1 MTGHEGTA
9 RVFSVTQLS
18 SADKFE
24 PAMFLGPADPVRL
37 EKNLGTSQSG
47 ANPAIRQKPA
57 TRSIGRW
64 CSDLFRLG
72 RSSAH
77 PPELVQFRSYRPSS
91 MAFSAG
97 VQHGKVVAEGSQAGR
112 DIAGQLN
119 QLPGRLT
126 PAPGYAGKEQGLRV
140 LDEKLNV
147 FHIQSTPAVAAAF
160 KSSCPLAGGAWGPD
174 NPGRAH
180 LGQVSEVHTTR
191 DGSQFRLKEQRLY
204 RFEPQTCA
212 WLADKDEGKYT
223 RLGLTR
229 EGALMKVPQGVSDL
243 SIAGQTQASLRPC
256 AQGAVLHIHRD
267 KGVPVVRLTPVSESG
282 EPVQLTCIGLAGDVL
297 YASNLKGELLRGDL
311 RTAREGDLE
320 MVREPI
326 GQLGHFFKD
335 GITIKGFM
343 HDDNAQLNALFLDAS
358 KQLHSSPLTDGA
370 GLAPGWNLSDVMF
383 KAIDKG
389 VPQPGPGALAG
400 AVDLGVRGKV
410 ALQGNTLL
418 CWDSPA
424 QRWEQTDQLNVDHL
438 ERGLDG
444 RAYVLQDGQ
453 LKVLVPHKTW
463 EPLHMGASY
472 DLAPPNGAQTR
483 FAFEAMTAGSERI
496 ITGFAVDSARR
507 FVSLDH
513 NNQLH
518 AHIDGKETALRF
530 SKAEDVRA
538 LALDHLGN
546 LYGQTKTGKLLRLE
560 KAFWQNP
567 SSSHVAW
574 TSVKLPGNEQLK
586 TLRMGADKHLVASWG
601 ENHPQLKRWG
611 EKYRQLNILS
621 DGALQWEPLAAQSK
635 TRVSSLGSVL
645 SGGELKT
652 QNHATSLAVSST
664 VLGQTTEGVKREGG
678 YFKGLSAHF
687 KPYEGIKNIAHDLQ
701 HRIKGRVGMAGLYDS
716 DKALRQQLKPLAS
729 APQASPDLTARLERL
744 QGHEPLQGIVKALN
758 AARLQVE
765 KSSESSASRL
775 GELHGTQTPP
785 GPDKTVTVGDPE
797 STLHQIRKAFENLS
811 PSTGNRTLALL
822 RSYEQQGVVLSKWSA
837 DNKRDLKN
845 PTALIESDLIH
856 HALTLSHLS
865 GLISRLEEPHPDVT
879 HIAASLENVMQDYH
893 DNPVHKKTAQN
904 INNYAQAEDLYKNF
918 KLLAKD
924 LGTPGSALHF
934 HIARTLGVGQGGDLK
949 QALMREVQ
957 QSESGQTIGSSR
969 NITKSAGLLALGIAP
984 VPFLEFYIG
993 ASRGKSNGVTI
1004 SRTDEGATVKI
1015 SMDTKHAL
1023 TTSVGTS
1030 LAPFSVGDVIGADL
1044 KLGVKANLGAS
1055 HEKGAS
1061 ISFDVEEADFPRM
1074 MEILTGERGDVFDL
1088 LDLGKDHKYGHRS
1101 KNNVDLSVFALAQ
1114 GRVHYQALQD
1124 PGPLAGLVRTAIGG
1138 SASLNLVHFDQG
1150 SSVIQG
1156 LNEVTHTQE
1165 HNVQLL
1171 NKGGVSIGV
1180 APGNTSLLAQV
1191 EPQGSSLVGF
1201 TWFDSSLSVNFDRS
1215 RSGALN
1221 FTFKPVPAVE
1231 QIKVNDMR
1239 DALSGFSPQ
1248 AKRELQ
1254 ALPSEGDIGEQLQSL
1269 HRLLDRLPTP
1279 KTGLEEQAVL
1289 KANMQTLLQQHQWST
1304 QGRRELGSVER
1315 TVSYVGLDGDAEH
1328 GWMDDTAAANKAA
1341 IIRMLQSQPQLA
1353 RTLKELESNKGT
1365 SVSVGL
1371 EVKPD
1376 VLRMIESV
1384 TADGGA
1390 AQDEVERALKNT
1402 DNLRIKS
1409 LCVNY
1414 TASRTHSMELT
1425 LPVLAFASSA
1435 SLSHTHKILN
1445 TEFEY
1450 GIDQNTP
1457 VLMKFKDVLSPAQE
1471 ADLNPE
1477 LLEQNIRNS
1486 RRPVF

>member
-1 MTGHEGTA
+1 MF
-9 RVFSVTQLS
+9 FS
-18 SADKFE
+18 
-24 PAMFLGPADPVRL
+24 PAVPVRL
-37 EKNLGTSQSG
+37 EKNLSTSQSE
-47 ANPAIRQKPA
+47 ASPAIRQKPA
-57 TRSIGRW
+57 TQSIGRR

-72 RSSAH
+72 RSSQQR
-77 PPELVQFRSYRPSS
+77 PELIQFRSYRPSS
-91 MAFSAG
+91 LAFSAK
-97 VQHGKVVAEGSQAGR
+97 VLHGKVVAEGSQAGR

-126 PAPGYAGKEQGLRV
+126 ADLGFAGTGQGLRL

-160 KSSCPLAGGAWGPD
+160 KSSCPLAGGARVPD

-180 LGQVSEVHTTR
+180 LGQVSDVYTTR
-191 DGSQFRLKEQRLY
+191 DGSQFRLIEQRLH
-204 RFEPQTCA
+204 RFEPQTFT
-212 WLADKDEGKYT
+212 WLADKDEGKYA
-223 RLGLTR
+223 RLGLSR
-229 EGALMKVPQGVSDL
+229 EGSLMKVPEGVSDL
-243 SIAGQTQASLRPC
+243 SIAGETQASLRPC
-256 AQGAVLHIHRD
+256 AEGAFLQVHRN
-267 KGVPVVRLTPVSESG
+267 KGAPVIRLTPVSESG
-282 EPVQLTCIGLAGDVL
+282 EPVQLTRIGLTGDVL

-311 RTAREGDLE
+311 RAAGEGRLE

-326 GQLGHFFKD
+326 GQPGHLVKE
-335 GITIKGFM
+335 GVTIKGFM
-343 HDDNAQLNALFLDAS
+343 HDDNGQLNVLFLDAY
-358 KQLHSSPLTDGA
+358 KQLHSSALMDGA

-389 VPQPGPGALAG
+389 VPQPGLGALAG
-400 AVDLGVRGKV
+400 AVDLGQRGKV

-424 QRWEQTDQLNVDHL
+424 QRWEQTDQLNIDHL

-444 RAYVLQDGQ
+444 CAYVLQEGQ
-453 LKVLVPHKTW
+453 LKALAPHKTR
-463 EPLHMGASY
+463 EPLYMGASY
-472 DLAPPNGAQTR
+472 DLAPPNGAKNR
-483 FAFEAMTAGSERI
+483 FAFEAMTAGSERV
-496 ITGFAVDSARR
+496 ITGFAVDNARR

-518 AHIDGKETALRF
+518 AHIDGKETALTF
-530 SKAEDVRA
+530 STSEVVQA

-546 LYGQTKTGKLLRLE
+546 LYGQTQTGKLLTLE
-560 KAFWQNP
+560 KAVWQNP

-574 TSVKLPGNEQLK
+574 ASVKLPGNEQLK

-601 ENHPQLKRWG
+601 ENHPQLNRWG
-611 EKYRQLNILS
+611 EKYRQLNIS
-621 DGALQWEPLAAQSK
+621 PDGALQWEPLAAQSK
-635 TRVSSLGSVL
+635 TRESSLGSVL

-652 QNHATSLAVSST
+652 QSHATSWAVSST
-664 VLGQTTEGVKREGG
+664 VLGQTTEGVEREGG
-678 YFKGLSAHF
+678 YFKSLSAHF
-687 KPYEGIKNIAHDLQ
+687 KPHEGIKNTAYDLQ
-701 HRIKGRVGMAGLYDS
+701 HGIKGRAGMAGLYGS
-716 DKALRQQLKPLAS
+716 DTALRQQLKALTS
-729 APQASPDLTARLERL
+729 APQASLDLTARLERL

-758 AARLQVE
+758 AARLHVE
-765 KSSESSASRL
+765 KSSESAASRL
-775 GELHGTQTPP
+775 GEMHGAHTTPA
-785 GPDKTVTVGDPE
+785 PDKTVTVGDPE

-811 PSTGNRTLALL
+811 PSTGNRAAALL
-822 RSYEQQGVVLSKWSA
+822 RSYEQQGVVLSKWNA

-845 PTALIESDLIH
+845 PTGLIESDLIH

-865 GLISRLEEPHPDVT
+865 GLISRLEKPHPDVT
-879 HIAASLENVMQDYH
+879 HIAASLESVMQDYH
-893 DNPVHKKTAQN
+893 DNPVHKKTSQN

-924 LGTPGSALHF
+924 LGTPGSALHS

-949 QALMREVQ
+949 QVLMREVR
-957 QSESGQTIGSSR
+957 QSESGQSIGSSR
-969 NITKSAGLLALGIAP
+969 NITKSAGLLALGIPP

-993 ASRGKSNGVTI
+993 ASRGKTNGVTI
-1004 SRTDEGATVKI
+1004 SRTDQGATVKI

-1023 TTSVGTS
+1023 TTSVGAG
-1030 LAPFSVGDVIGADL
+1030 LVPLSVGDVIGAEL
-1044 KLGVKANLGAS
+1044 KLGVKANLSAS

-1061 ISFDVEEADFPRM
+1061 ISFDVKEADFPRM
-1074 MEILTGERGDVFDL
+1074 MEILMGERGDVFDL
-1088 LDLGKDHKYGHRS
+1088 LDIGNDHKYGHRS
-1101 KNNVDLSVFALAQ
+1101 KNSVDLSVFALAQ
-1114 GRVHYQALQD
+1114 GRVHYKALQE
-1124 PGPLAGLVRTAIGG
+1124 PGSLEGLVRTAIGG
-1138 SASLNLVHFDQG
+1138 SASLNLMHLAKG
-1150 SSVIQG
+1150 SALTQG

-1165 HNVQLL
+1165 RNFQLL
-1171 NKGGVSIGV
+1171 NKGGASIGV
-1180 APGNTSLLAQV
+1180 APGNTSLVAQV

-1201 TWFDSSLSVNFDRS
+1201 TWFDSSLSGNFDRS

-1221 FTFKPVPAVE
+1221 FTFKRVPAVE
-1231 QIKVNDMR
+1231 QAKVNDLR

-1254 ALPSEGDIGEQLQSL
+1254 ALHSAGDIGEQLQNL
-1269 HRLLDRLPTP
+1269 HQLLDRLPIP
-1279 KTGLEEQAVL
+1279 QAGPEEHVVL
-1289 KANMQTLLQQHQWST
+1289 QGKVQTLLQQHQWST
-1304 QGRRELGSVER
+1304 QGKRELGSVER

-1341 IIRMLQSQPQLA
+1341 IIRMLMSQPQLA

-1376 VLRMIESV
+1376 VLRMIERV
-1384 TADGGA
+1384 TVDGGA
-1390 AQDEVERALKNT
+1390 SQDEVERALKNP

-1425 LPVLAFASSA
+1425 LPVLTFASSA
-1435 SLSHTHKILN
+1435 SLSHTHKMLN

-1450 GIDQNTP
+1450 GLDQNTP
-1457 VLMKFKDVLSPAQE
+1457 VLMKFKDVLSPSE
-1471 ADLNPE
+1471 DADLNPE

-1486 RRPVF
+1486 RRPMF